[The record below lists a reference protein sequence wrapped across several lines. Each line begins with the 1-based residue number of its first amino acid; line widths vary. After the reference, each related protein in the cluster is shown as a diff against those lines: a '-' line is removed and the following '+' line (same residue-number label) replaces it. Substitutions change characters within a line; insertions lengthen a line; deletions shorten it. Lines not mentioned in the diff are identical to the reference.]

1 MMGEGFLRQTPA
13 PWLDELPRYLK
24 AIRLRIDKFGG
35 QIGKGRVS
43 VFAQQLGTRMPV
55 SDKRVREQWQLC

>member
-1 MMGEGFLRQTPA
+1 MGDGFLRQTPA
-13 PWLDELPRYLK
+13 LWVDELPRYLK

-35 QIGKGRVS
+35 QIGKDRVS